1 MYTKKF
7 DVLNIARSL
16 RTKSTSLTATE
27 DTVTLFVNDAKL
39 ASIMATPDMLRELAI
54 GYLVCEGVVGD
65 PGDIIDVHLG
75 ENLNVYAAIKA
86 NDRLDIWHELRSSGC
101 IGVGWE
107 RDDDVHVAS
116 DAKFTVNSIMDSLI
130 NLNSDIYD
138 KTRGV
143 HSASLIGQDGNL
155 VAKAIDV
162 GRHNA
167 VDKVVGGAIL
177 NGIDPHNVFLL
188 STGRQFAGM
197 MLKAARIGIPMVV
210 SKTAPTSSGIEAAQR
225 VGITLVC
232 FAHEDGLSVYSH
244 PERVV

>member
-1 MYTKKF
+1 MYLKKF
-7 DVLNIARSL
+7 DVVNITRNSKV
-16 RTKSTSLTATE
+16 KSTSLTATE
-27 DTVTLFVNDAKL
+27 DAITLFVNDAKL
-39 ASIMATPDMLRELAI
+39 ASIMATPDMLRELAV

-65 PGDIIDVHLG
+65 PSDILDVRLG
-75 ENLNVYAAIKA
+75 ENLNVYASIKA
-86 NDRLDIWHELRSSGC
+86 NDRLELWHELHSSGC

-107 RDDDVHVAS
+107 SYDDVHVIS
-116 DAKFTVNSIMDSLI
+116 DAKFTVNSIVDSLV

-167 VDKVVGGAIL
+167 VDKVIGGAIL
-177 NGIDPHNVFLL
+177 NGIDLHNVFLL
-188 STGRQFAGM
+188 STGRQSAGM
-197 MLKAARIGIPMVV
+197 VLKAARIGIPMIV
-210 SKTAPTSSGIEAAQR
+210 SKTAPIASGIEAAQR

-232 FAHEDGLSVYSH
+232 FAHEGGLSVYSH